1 MSKWLDNRLSE
12 ADHDL
17 AFALAKGAYQRSVLL
32 GQEALSGSTLR
43 GRASRYRGRYLRS
56 LASLLGRL
64 REAGIPVSERRAD
77 HGRRVL
83 VLGAAD

>member
-43 GRASRYRGRYLRS
+43 GRASR
-56 LASLLGRL
+56 
-64 REAGIPVSERRAD
+64 RRASRCRSGGPTTGGGCWCWALPTSP
-77 HGRRVL
+77 GRGGL
-83 VLGAAD
+83 T